1 MTAENILPLSKFIG
15 SKFSLS
21 DASPEYAM
29 SDEEAEF
36 MLEILGEVDWSDPV
50 CEFGAFTLRQHSA
63 WTEGANVG
71 LFHDG
76 KIVGFYEGLN
86 LWVHP
91 DYRRQGLAIPLILMA
106 ARLRGGSVLP
116 DGVDAQNYSPAG
128 LLAHTTAHLQALLC
142 AIKKNESIPQD
153 VLNEYNIDD
162 PSELTRMFG
171 LKFIAELTCCQPLPP
186 SKPGV

>member
-36 MLEILGEVDWSDPV
+36 MLEILGEVQWSDPV

-106 ARLRGGSVLP
+106 ARLRGGSVLT
-116 DGVDAQNYSPAG
+116 DGAEAQNYSPAG

-142 AIKKNESIPQD
+142 AIKKNETIPQD

-171 LKFIAELTCCQPLPP
+171 LKFIADLTCCQPLPP